1 MESGNWKHEALL
13 GGAVVAV
20 IGALV
25 WFTFSLGGGAA
36 AGSRGY
42 VLLFD
47 SALGLSIDNIVAVAG
62 VKVGVVDSITVDG
75 RRARVTVKVAPDI
88 VLHADAKAALRQ
100 KTLLGEK
107 YVDLDP
113 GTDAAPPLPAG
124 AVLAN
129 NMPTVEIDQVVRD
142 ISLLVDRLNNI
153 TPPLESA
160 IGRIDDAMKDQD
172 GKAIANELVG
182 ALQDLRTLVRETNKV
197 VGSSGDDLRVVL
209 SMAREKGPSLL
220 TRLESASTKVDNLLG
235 AVDPAQ
241 VRSVVDRVGPAT
253 ETAATNLEEIT
264 TDMKVA
270 MSDLRDAARRVDGVL
285 ARIDTALKRF
295 DAINESSIR
304 EFLQVQGVRVNLI
317 PDAAVTN
324 RIKKLRE
331 ESVPLPE

>member
-25 WFTFSLGGGAA
+25 WFTFALGGGAA
-36 AGSRGY
+36 SGSRSY

-47 SALGLSIDNIVAVAG
+47 SALGLSVDNTVAVAG
-62 VKVGVVDSITVDG
+62 VKVGVVDAIAVDG
-75 RRARVTVKVAPDI
+75 RKARVSVKVAPAV
-88 VLHADAKAALRQ
+88 VLHKDAKAALRQ

-113 GTDAAPPLPAG
+113 GTDGAAPLPAG
-124 AVLAN
+124 AVVADN
-129 NMPTVEIDQVVRD
+129 VPTVEIDQVIRD
-142 ISLLVDRLNNI
+142 VSMLVDRLNNI

-182 ALQDLRTLVRETNKV
+182 ALQDMRALVRETNKV

-209 SMAREKGPSLL
+209 AMAREKGPSLL

-241 VRSVVDRVGPAT
+241 VKSVADRVGPAT
-253 ETAATNLEEIT
+253 ETAATNLEEMT

-285 ARIDTALKRF
+285 ARVDSTLKRF
-295 DAINESSIR
+295 DAVNESAIR

-331 ESVPLPE
+331 ESVPLP